1 MEKAGIAIP
10 KILEENRL
18 LTPYKLYQAKLSWS
32 SIVGV
37 QIAKYSYIQQ
47 FDQKTAVVAVL
58 NSVWMNQLFMHKKQ
72 LIEKIN
78 TFIHEPYIR
87 DIRFVRSGRK
97 PAAVVYET
105 FEGEEEESFP
115 AENLKN
121 IILPKALV
129 DKIYQETA
137 HLPARLQEQIRQMRF
152 LQEKRKAAYTQAG
165 RHVCP
170 YCGRFLQPGET
181 ICYLCRLDIRQ
192 KKKKKLHDILIQ
204 MPWLTLEELKQHGY
218 IPQEGKVYVELYNE
232 IRRDCIYRYIERI
245 HYQCDTAEDD
255 TMLALFVTRKN
266 PTEMTDSFIH
276 NLAEK
281 YRRKE
286 DVSTHRRQSDD

>member
-1 MEKAGIAIP
+1 MAIP
-10 KILEENRL
+10 KILEEHKL

-32 SIVGV
+32 EIVGV

-47 FDQKTAVVAVL
+47 FDGQTVIVAVL

-78 TFIHEPYIR
+78 TFIHESYIR
-87 DIRFVRSGRK
+87 DIRLVRSGRK
-97 PAAVVYET
+97 PAAVVYEKLD
-105 FEGEEEESFP
+105 GEEERAFP
-115 AENLKN
+115 AENLNN
-121 IILPKALV
+121 IILPKELV

-137 HLPARLQEQIRQMRF
+137 HLPSRLQEQIRQLRF
-152 LQEKRKAAYTQAG
+152 LQEKRKVAYMQAG
-165 RHVCP
+165 RSVCP
-170 YCGRFLQPGET
+170 CCGRFLQPGET
-181 ICYLCRLDIRQ
+181 ICYLCRLEIRQ
-192 KKKKKLHDILIQ
+192 KKKKQLHDILIK
-204 MPWLTLEELKQHGY
+204 MPWLTVEELTQHDY
-218 IPQEGKVYVELYNE
+218 IPQGKKIYVELYNE

-245 HYQCDTAEDD
+245 HHNCDTAEDD
-255 TMLALFVTRKN
+255 MMLALFVTRKN

-286 DVSTHRRQSDD
+286 DVSTHRRQSND